1 MTLDEL
7 FKKWN
12 ESGNN
17 DAMKSELLDKLIAE
31 NQIKL
36 EAIKKK
42 SEFLALLF

>member
-31 NQIKL
+31 N
-36 EAIKKK
+36 
-42 SEFLALLF
+42 